1 MWQEPLEVPGGD
13 RQSPIDIVA
22 RKSVFDSQLKPLV
35 TDYDPETCQQIW
47 NNGYSFIVEY
57 DDTTDKSSEFSSV
70 SYCYIYSL
78 KCLKSVWMRSR
89 FVQYN
94 FLIFRPEVSV

>member
-70 SYCYIYSL
+70 SSCYIYSL
-78 KCLKSVWMRSR
+78 KHL
-89 FVQYN
+89 
-94 FLIFRPEVSV
+94 